1 MDSHGSNQKLYTGK
15 QWMVK
20 PDPKSQIDYPD
31 VNLKSLILFKPL
43 YFIIEGPFTL
53 SINQL
58 GLQPIF
64 GATHSVH

>member
-1 MDSHGSNQKLYTGK
+1 
-15 QWMVK
+15 MVK

-53 SINQL
+53 SVNQL
-58 GLQPIF
+58 GLQ
-64 GATHSVH
+64 ATHFWSESLGSLIKKP

>member
-1 MDSHGSNQKLYTGK
+1 
-15 QWMVK
+15 MVK

-31 VNLKSLILFKPL
+31 VNLKSLILLKPL

-53 SINQL
+53 SVNQL

-64 GATHSVH
+64 GANHLVH